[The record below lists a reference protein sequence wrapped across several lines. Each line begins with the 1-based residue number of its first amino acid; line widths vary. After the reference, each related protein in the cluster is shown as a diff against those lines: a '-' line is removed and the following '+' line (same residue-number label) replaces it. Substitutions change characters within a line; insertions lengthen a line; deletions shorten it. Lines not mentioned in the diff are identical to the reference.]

1 MTTTIWRLADAKN
14 RFSELVTRTLTEG
27 PQRVRR
33 RNDEVV
39 IISAE
44 EYAKLTGERPTFKS
58 FLMQP
63 AGIDELDMSRDRSTM
78 REVEL

>member
-1 MTTTIWRLADAKN
+1 MTTWQLDEAKN

-27 PQRVRR
+27 PQRIRR
-33 RNDEVV
+33 RHDEVV
-39 IISAE
+39 VISAE
-44 EYAKLTGERPTFKS
+44 EYAELIGERPTFKS

-63 AGIDELDMSRDRSTM
+63 VGLDELDLERDRSPL

>member
-1 MTTTIWRLADAKN
+1 MTTWRLAEAKN

-33 RNDEVV
+33 RHDEVV

-44 EYAKLTGERPTFKS
+44 EYARLIGERPTFKS

-63 AGIDELDMSRDRSTM
+63 AGLDELDLERDRSPL